1 MMSCDTCF
9 TSDFKD
15 LGIFDPGPVNVL
27 RDYTTNIQALLRCLP
42 TVSASHF
49 LDVGLLDD
57 KFRME
62 SNCLGFD
69 VLADTGDAEGE
80 EPVATGLAV
89 DLGLF
94 FTPVMLL
101 RFPWHRYKPTTRFE

>member
-1 MMSCDTCF
+1 MSCDTCF

-15 LGIFDPGPVNVL
+15 LGIFDPG
-27 RDYTTNIQALLRCLP
+27 RCLP

-89 DLGLF
+89 DLPNVAVVLGLF

-101 RFPWHRYKPTTRFE
+101 RFPMVRNVP